1 MYSLDKSG
9 DDDAVDTPLP
19 IPNREVKHCSGEG
32 SRNAR
37 ITRCRAFFMKNE
49 IFYLIVM
56 IYTNFL
62 KTQILCKF
70 KFIKRNC
77 D

>member
-37 ITRCRAFFMKNE
+37 ITRCRAFFHLKKMTFF
-49 IFYLIVM
+49 IFDKENLIK
-56 IYTNFL
+56 L
-62 KTQILCKF
+62 E
-70 KFIKRNC
+70 
-77 D
+77 

>member
-37 ITRCRAFFMKNE
+37 ITRCRAFYFA
-49 IFYLIVM
+49 
-56 IYTNFL
+56 
-62 KTQILCKF
+62 ILRWF
-70 KFIKRNC
+70 FILY
-77 D
+77 

>member
-37 ITRCRAFFMKNE
+37 ITRCRAFYFA
-49 IFYLIVM
+49 
-56 IYTNFL
+56 
-62 KTQILCKF
+62 ILNDGF
-70 KFIKRNC
+70 FILY
-77 D
+77 

>member
-32 SRNAR
+32 SSQAR
-37 ITRCRAFFMKNE
+37 IARCQAYFVCLFKN
-49 IFYLIVM
+49 FA
-56 IYTNFL
+56 
-62 KTQILCKF
+62 KK
-70 KFIKRNC
+70 
-77 D
+77 

>member
-37 ITRCRAFFMKNE
+37 ITRCRAFYFA
-49 IFYLIVM
+49 IFRKDG
-56 IYTNFL
+56 FL
-62 KTQILCKF
+62 FCNNTF
-70 KFIKRNC
+70 N
-77 D
+77 

>member
-37 ITRCRAFFMKNE
+37 ITRCRAFSF
-49 IFYLIVM
+49 FYE
-56 IYTNFL
+56 
-62 KTQILCKF
+62 
-70 KFIKRNC
+70 KRNLLFNC
-77 D
+77 KDLHKFSENADFV

>member
-37 ITRCRAFFMKNE
+37 ITRCRAFYFCHLKKM
-49 IFYLIVM
+49 V
-56 IYTNFL
+56 FL
-62 KTQILCKF
+62 FCINTF
-70 KFIKRNC
+70 N
-77 D
+77 

>member
-1 MYSLDKSG
+1 MYSLECKSG

-37 ITRCRAFFMKNE
+37 ITRCRAFFVEKGKKINE
-49 IFYLIVM
+49 KDLF
-56 IYTNFL
+56 
-62 KTQILCKF
+62 
-70 KFIKRNC
+70 
-77 D
+77 

>member
-1 MYSLDKSG
+1 MYSLECKSG

-37 ITRCRAFFMKNE
+37 ITRCRAFFVAA
-49 IFYLIVM
+49 ILAVFFFFTSFIVLNS
-56 IYTNFL
+56 YNLRNVFL
-62 KTQILCKF
+62 
-70 KFIKRNC
+70 N
-77 D
+77 

>member
-37 ITRCRAFFMKNE
+37 ITRCRAFYFAILKRWF
-49 IFYLIVM
+49 FYFVLILLIKLM
-56 IYTNFL
+56 I
-62 KTQILCKF
+62 
-70 KFIKRNC
+70 
-77 D
+77 

>member
-37 ITRCRAFFMKNE
+37 ITRCRAFFRPKKMTFF
-49 IFYLIVM
+49 ILIKK
-56 IYTNFL
+56 I
-62 KTQILCKF
+62 
-70 KFIKRNC
+70 
-77 D
+77 

>member
-37 ITRCRAFFMKNE
+37 ITRCRAFYFAILKMV
-49 IFYLIVM
+49 FYFVLILLIKLM
-56 IYTNFL
+56 I
-62 KTQILCKF
+62 
-70 KFIKRNC
+70 
-77 D
+77 

>member
-37 ITRCRAFFMKNE
+37 ITRCRAFYFA
-49 IFYLIVM
+49 
-56 IYTNFL
+56 
-62 KTQILCKF
+62 ILRWFFCF
-70 KFIKRNC
+70 VIMLFN
-77 D
+77 

>member
-37 ITRCRAFFMKNE
+37 ITRCRAFFYE
-49 IFYLIVM
+49 
-56 IYTNFL
+56 
-62 KTQILCKF
+62 
-70 KFIKRNC
+70 KRNLLFNC
-77 D
+77 KDLHKFSENADFV

>member
-37 ITRCRAFFMKNE
+37 ITRCRAFFYHLKKM
-49 IFYLIVM
+49 V
-56 IYTNFL
+56 FL
-62 KTQILCKF
+62 P
-70 KFIKRNC
+70 
-77 D
+77 